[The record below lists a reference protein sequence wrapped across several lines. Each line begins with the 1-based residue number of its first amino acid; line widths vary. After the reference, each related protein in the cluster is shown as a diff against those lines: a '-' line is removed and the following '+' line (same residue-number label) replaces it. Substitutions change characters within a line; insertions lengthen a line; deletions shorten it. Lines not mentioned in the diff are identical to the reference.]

1 MQPGTADQLG
11 DGTLALDT
19 ELIATV
25 AASALA
31 LMMGWFGLRIMA
43 DRIKAKGLGPYNLQ
57 GLGLVLL
64 LPTILMLLVAS
75 DEMPTEVIATL
86 LGGVAGYIF
95 GRGDD
100 KPTKPKEP
108 Q

>member
-1 MQPGTADQLG
+1 MEF
-11 DGTLALDT
+11 DT

-25 AASALA
+25 AASVLA

-64 LPTILMLLVAS
+64 LPTILMLGLVR
-75 DEMPTEVIATL
+75 EMPTEVIATL

-95 GRGDD
+95 GRGDESS
-100 KPTKPKEP
+100 K
-108 Q
+108 

>member
-1 MQPGTADQLG
+1 ME
-11 DGTLALDT
+11 LDT
-19 ELIATV
+19 NLIATV
-25 AASALA
+25 AASALS

-43 DRIKAKGLGPYNLQ
+43 ERIKAKGLGPYNLQ

-64 LPTILMLLVAS
+64 LPTILMLLVVS

-100 KPTKPKEP
+100 KPPRPKDP
-108 Q
+108 K

>member
-1 MQPGTADQLG
+1 ME
-11 DGTLALDT
+11 LDT
-19 ELIATV
+19 NLIATV
-25 AASALA
+25 AASVLA

-43 DRIKAKGLGPYNLQ
+43 ERIKAKGLGPYNLQ

-64 LPTILMLLVAS
+64 LPTILMLLVVS

-100 KPTKPKEP
+100 KPPRPPAAK
-108 Q
+108 

>member
-1 MQPGTADQLG
+1 MVDSA
-11 DGTLALDT
+11 GTLKLPRGMGGLHGTGYKPHSDGCGIRAR
-19 ELIATV
+19 
-25 AASALA
+25 

-43 DRIKAKGLGPYNLQ
+43 ERIKAKGLDPYNLQ

-64 LPTILMLLVAS
+64 LPTILMLLVVS

-95 GRGDD
+95 GRGGR
-100 KPTKPKEP
+100 
-108 Q
+108 